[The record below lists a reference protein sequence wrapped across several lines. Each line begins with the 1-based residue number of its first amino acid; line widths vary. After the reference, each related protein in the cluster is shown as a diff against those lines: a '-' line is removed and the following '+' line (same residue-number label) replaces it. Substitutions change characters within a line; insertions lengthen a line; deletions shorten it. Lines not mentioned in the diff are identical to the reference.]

1 VLGPG
6 GVIPSDPSDSRSLH
20 RWEREVCAAQFPAS
34 RGAPFTIS
42 HDAPPSGGTPL
53 PTLSL
58 EWTSRLRG
66 LGGPTRLTS
75 IPVLAATWLTG
86 NRDTTQQGSEVSFPP
101 MYLALLR
108 YALPEGRDR
117 PRHR

>member
-42 HDAPPSGGTPL
+42 HDAPPSGGACRREGIQAAAKQTVF
-53 PTLSL
+53 
-58 EWTSRLRG
+58 EWAGQRG
-66 LGGPTRLTS
+66 
-75 IPVLAATWLTG
+75 
-86 NRDTTQQGSEVSFPP
+86 QGSAVYCTEVVPLEES
-101 MYLALLR
+101 
-108 YALPEGRDR
+108 
-117 PRHR
+117 